1 MRVVF
6 TDNAEKQ
13 FLKLDKP
20 IQKQIQKFILKLQN
34 LENPRERGKSLVG
47 NLIGFW
53 RYRVGDYRI
62 LCRIIDQE
70 LIISVVEIGHRKEI
84 YDR

>member
-20 IQKQIQKFILKLQN
+20 IQKQIQKFILKLQT
-34 LENPRERGKSLVG
+34 LENPRERGKALVG

-53 RYRVGDYRI
+53 RYRVGDYRL
-62 LCRIIDQE
+62 LCRIIEQE
-70 LIISVVEIGHRKEI
+70 LIISVVEIGHRREI
-84 YDR
+84 YS

>member
-70 LIISVVEIGHRKEI
+70 LIITVVEIGHRKEI
-84 YDR
+84 YDK

>member
-20 IQKQIQKFILKLQN
+20 IQKQIQKFILKLQT
-34 LENPRERGKSLVG
+34 LENPRERGKALVG

-53 RYRVGDYRI
+53 RYRVGDYRL
-62 LCRIIDQE
+62 LCRILDQE
-70 LIISVVEIGHRKEI
+70 LIISVVEIGHRREI
-84 YDR
+84 YS